1 MFLYINNFIWEGAI
15 RGIELIDYCLLDN
28 KSLGTP
34 DTGLW
39 ENGVKDVSR
48 LRLFILIFLAL
59 QIGIS
64 SLGLRTRC
72 FASDFFFISPSNLRK
87 IVELLDL
94 SFLVIS

>member
-1 MFLYINNFIWEGAI
+1 MRIEISSWEGAI
-15 RGIELIDYCLLDN
+15 RGIGFIDYCLLDN
-28 KSLGTP
+28 KSLE
-34 DTGLW
+34 GLTLACG
-39 ENGVKDVSR
+39 ENGVKNVSR
-48 LRLFILIFLAL
+48 PRLFVLIFLAL

-72 FASDFFFISPSNLRK
+72 FASDFFSISPSNLRK